1 MKYYHQM
8 MPSVI
13 FFFFSMSP
21 PLFSQEHVYDPAV
34 HMSVEMTRGAII
46 EGDRAKLDRM
56 NEQISLLNSQL
67 NRLSELIA
75 TDNKILS
82 EAETIRVRNG
92 DPENFQSTVN
102 ARLLKVEK
110 AKTAEEAAAPD
121 EDAAETDNSIDSAYR
136 NYIEVNRETV
146 DRREALSNEIG
157 NLGGR
162 INQAKTDAD
171 VQKAQAAISAV
182 SVSLDAEQD
191 KERQAADQLKAEH
204 VKAENERWK
213 KEEEALKS
221 FIDLNDPSKINYDE
235 INFADEY
242 EKAKKEID
250 AIIE

>member
-1 MKYYHQM
+1 MNHQHQI
-8 MPSVI
+8 MPLII
-13 FFFFSMSP
+13 FLSMAI
-21 PLFSQEHVYDPAV
+21 PLFSQELVYDPAV
-34 HMSVEMTRGAII
+34 QMSVETTRGTII

-75 TDNKILS
+75 TDNKILG

-92 DPENFQSTVN
+92 DPDNFQSTMN
-102 ARLLKVEK
+102 TKLLKVEK
-110 AKTAEEAAAPD
+110 AKTAEEAAAPAA
-121 EDAAETDNSIDSAYR
+121 DAPETDNSIDSAYR
-136 NYIEVNRETV
+136 NYLEVNRETV
-146 DRREALSNEIG
+146 GRRESLSNEIG

-171 VQKAQAAISAV
+171 VQKAQAAINAV

-204 VKAENERWK
+204 IRAENERWK
-213 KEEEALKS
+213 KEEEALRS
-221 FIDLNDPSKINYDE
+221 FIDQNDPGKINYDE
-235 INFADEY
+235 INFQDEY

-250 AIIE
+250 AVIR